1 MGVEESFVRAERLQ
15 AGFFG
20 FLRDWRRILLAAS
33 SLLASL
39 TVCRPQVLARQAS
52 LK

>member
-1 MGVEESFVRAERLQ
+1 MGVEEPFARAERLQ

-20 FLRDWRRILLAAS
+20 FFRDWRRILLAAS
-33 SLLASL
+33 SLLAAL
-39 TVCRPQVLARQAS
+39 TVCRPQALARHAS